1 MKNIILCLILSIAVK
16 SEVLIPAENVSL
28 KDFEAFIKTTEYL
41 PYTDFKIQSFKDAP
55 DFSEKILNLADL
67 WLAKESSY
75 LQTNKDIRQLQNER
89 FLKNNER
96 RLLFNIFEKKIQQ
109 KNTEESQ
116 KYYVS
121 QACWVFANDKE
132 IKNDFSQFEDYCQ
145 LKKVSTFEIR
155 KKFPEYKYLV
165 TDGNV
170 IVLKADT
177 SIFYNDVPQKI
188 EILSD
193 KKQSVSY
200 YGTWDSFLKKPP
212 TSGSSIVKGNS
223 AQFESE
229 DLENIES
236 YEIYFSD
243 KKIMSSVKKS
253 FLNKTMDFIADN
265 KYEII
270 SGTIIVLAGAYYMR
284 DKTIK
289 FENSNSLNL
298 QTTFSF

>member
-1 MKNIILCLILSIAVK
+1 MKKIILYLMLSLVAR

-41 PYTDFKIQSFKDAP
+41 PYTDFKIQSFKSEP
-55 DFSEKILNLADL
+55 DFSEKILNSADL
-67 WLAKESSY
+67 WLTNESSY
-75 LQTNKDIRQLQNER
+75 LQINKDIRQFQNER
-89 FLKNNER
+89 FLKSNER
-96 RLLFNIFEKKIQQ
+96 RLLFNILEKKIQQ

-116 KYYVS
+116 KYYVF

-165 TDGNV
+165 TDGN
-170 IVLKADT
+170 IIALKADA
-177 SIFYNDVPQKI
+177 SIFYNEVPQKI

-193 KKQSVSY
+193 KKKSVSY
-200 YGTWDSFLKKPP
+200 YGTWDNFMKKTPNA
-212 TSGSSIVKGNS
+212 GSSIAKGS
-223 AQFESE
+223 SSTFESE
-229 DLENIES
+229 GIENLES
-236 YEIYFSD
+236 YQIYFSD

-253 FLNKTMDFIADN
+253 FLNRTLDFIADN

-284 DKTIK
+284 DKAIK
-289 FENSNSLNL
+289 FENTNSLNF
-298 QTTFSF
+298 QTSFRF